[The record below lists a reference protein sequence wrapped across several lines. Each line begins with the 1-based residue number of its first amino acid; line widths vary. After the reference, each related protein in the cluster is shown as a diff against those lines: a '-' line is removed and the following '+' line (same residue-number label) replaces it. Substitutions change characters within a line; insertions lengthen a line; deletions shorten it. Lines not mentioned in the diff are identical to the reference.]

1 MWQVQ
6 LELDKP
12 PLPAALA
19 AAALDAIID
28 TVLAAACVAATP
40 PPPPVPPLPPVLFVL
55 TDSLG
60 VALSISIS
68 FVFGASLSAS
78 AGWWGMMVA
87 TYGNAMTTV

>member
-6 LELDKP
+6 LELDEP

-40 PPPPVPPLPPVLFVL
+40 PPPTVPPLPPVLCVL

-60 VALSISIS
+60 VAWLLGK
-68 FVFGASLSAS
+68 FWQPHVR
-78 AGWWGMMVA
+78 
-87 TYGNAMTTV
+87 